1 MTHCVDIVRDNNN
14 KCPTFCS
21 AQLESRNVKSD
32 KNSNLFYYHFHFS
45 FISLLLCLIWIRFK
59 CIKVRLA
66 STWNMQFILY
76 ISSQSI
82 SGCVCVCHMAGRTV
96 RSPCYTRATTEHFGD
111 QALLIEQGL
120 TSHQTHY
127 RSYRG
132 RAFTGQMTQP
142 IVSEH

>member
-1 MTHCVDIVRDNNN
+1 MDSLQVHQSSARQHLEYAVYLVYQFTVDIWV
-14 KCPTFCS
+14 
-21 AQLESRNVKSD
+21 
-32 KNSNLFYYHFHFS
+32 
-45 FISLLLCLIWIRFK
+45 
-59 CIKVRLA
+59 
-66 STWNMQFILY
+66 
-76 ISSQSI
+76 
-82 SGCVCVCHMAGRTV
+82 CVCVCHMAGRTV